1 MNDNNEMNENLEVA
15 FDLWPNYLER
25 KLYDEKEEIPMPDKK
40 NNNNEFNHLDFI
52 GNKTENK
59 IRENDEE
66 ESEDNDEEEEDNFND
81 GYNNYHNISNEE
93 EE

>member
-25 KLYDEKEEIPMPDKK
+25 KFYDEKEEIPMPDKK